1 MTAMEQTI
9 DPRVAAIQ
17 NHNETL
23 KFVGAGTIAD
33 ILDAAEA
40 TGALDIKHDA
50 PSTGSIPVF
59 RPVLVGAA
67 A

>member
-1 MTAMEQTI
+1 MASMEQTI

-17 NHNETL
+17 NHNQTL

-40 TGALDIKHDA
+40 TGALEIKNTA
-50 PSTGSIPVF
+50 PSTGQIPVF

>member
-1 MTAMEQTI
+1 MTAMEQTL
-9 DPRVAAIQ
+9 DPRVTAIQ
-17 NHNETL
+17 NHNQTL

-33 ILDAAEA
+33 ILDAAQA
-40 TGALDIKHDA
+40 TGALAIKHDA
-50 PSTGSIPVF
+50 PSTGQIPAF